1 MQAADARRPIL
12 YPAARINVSPQGPIL
27 SPSEPPSIEIRRAG
41 ISDVP
46 DLVRLIH
53 AGFAEQRN
61 LDPPSSADRENVA
74 DLTARLA
81 EGTAD
86 LAVAGA
92 TRIGCVVGQ
101 RHPDCL
107 YIGRLAVLPAWRRQG
122 VAQALLRAIEA
133 HARETGETL
142 LELNVRLVL
151 DGNIRLFEAA
161 GFRITEQRSHPG
173 FAVPTYHVMQKR
185 LD

>member
-1 MQAADARRPIL
+1 M
-12 YPAARINVSPQGPIL
+12 PASKHPTFQ
-27 SPSEPPSIEIRRAG
+27 IRRAG

-53 AGFAEQRN
+53 ACFAEQRS
-61 LDPPSSADRENVA
+61 LVPPSSADRENVG
-74 DLTARLA
+74 DLSARLA
-81 EGTAD
+81 HGAAFLVVVGGTR
-86 LAVAGA
+86 V
-92 TRIGCVVGQ
+92 GCVVGQ

-107 YIGRLAVLPAWRRQG
+107 YIGRLAVLPTWRRQG
-122 VAQALLRAIEA
+122 VAQMLLRAMED

-151 DGNIRLFEAA
+151 DGNIRLFEGA
-161 GFRITEQRSHPG
+161 GFQIVAQRSHPG
-173 FAVPTYHVMQKR
+173 FAMPTFHVMQKR